1 MSNFTKGKYYRVDQQ
16 GHPLDGYTGTL
27 EWHNGDVGWV
37 MKDEVLYKA
46 PLASLR
52 SENVLQGPQPDL
64 MRRGDSIRLFESD
77 LDEVL
82 V

>member
-1 MSNFTKGKYYRVDQQ
+1 MTFTKGKYYRVDHKD
-16 GHPLDGYTGTL
+16 HPLDGYTGTL
-27 EWHNGDVGWV
+27 EWYNGNVGWI
-37 MKDEVLYKA
+37 MKDEVLYRT

-52 SENVLQGPQPDL
+52 DKNVVQGPQPNL